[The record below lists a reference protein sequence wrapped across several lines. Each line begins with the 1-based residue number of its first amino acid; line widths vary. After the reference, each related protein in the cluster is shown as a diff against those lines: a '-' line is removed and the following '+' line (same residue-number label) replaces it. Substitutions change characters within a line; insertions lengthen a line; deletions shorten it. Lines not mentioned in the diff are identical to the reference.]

1 MIREKFKRIIEDN
14 NSMLTPI
21 VRGLFEDSLRCFDA
35 GIYRQAYILVYQGFI
50 QYLRRVLLDA
60 AKPTGYDQGKWNV
73 MQAKLKN
80 EKEFD
85 EEVVDRIKQK
95 TNEKVT
101 PPQYAVLDIPDEVR
115 RDFEFWRNRRNDC
128 AHYKDYDVNQSH
140 VLAFYSMLNQYL
152 FTISVEGGKTR
163 LLNEFKDAIDT
174 KKTSPNRSL
183 QPLVDKIMS
192 MVKPE
197 EMNSFFNELYSN
209 FYLNAEYRFFSLLN
223 DILHGSNKQ
232 LKEYLIDYMAK
243 ECDYLIKFLDYFPQ
257 NVGLLISN
265 GNAREFWH
273 EKLETSDNRFALI
286 ANMLKV
292 FLIDKDDIEE
302 CLEYSINKTYDK
314 YSGSWGQ
321 LREEDINILINNGFL
336 DALKKTI
343 MTSDFTSREYTMA
356 CYKCGFFESF
366 MQYMPISVEFVEV
379 IIGIFSAVYYPYT
392 WAKIYIKYMVDN
404 GGKKSKVE
412 EICKEKGWK
421 IPECIKK

>member
-1 MIREKFKRIIEDN
+1 
-14 NSMLTPI
+14 MLTPI

-50 QYLRRVLLDA
+50 QYLRGVLLDA
-60 AKPTGYDQGKWNV
+60 AKPTDYDQGKWDG
-73 MQAKLKN
+73 MQARLKK

-85 EEVVDRIKQK
+85 EEVVNRIKQK
-95 TNEKVT
+95 TNVT
-101 PPQYAVLDIPDEVR
+101 QSQYAVLDIPDEVR
-115 RDFEFWRNRRNDC
+115 SGFEFWRNCRNAC
-128 AHYKDYDVNQSH
+128 AHYTAYDVNQSH

-152 FTISVEGGKTR
+152 FKISVEGGKTR

-183 QPLVDKIMS
+183 QPLVDKIKS

-197 EMNSFFNELYSN
+197 EMNGFFSELYSI

-223 DILHGSNKQ
+223 DILNGSNKQ
-232 LKEYLIDYMAK
+232 LKEYLVDYMTK
-243 ECDYLIKFLDYFPQ
+243 ECKYLIKFLDFFPQ
-257 NVGLLISN
+257 NVGLLISMDD
-265 GNAREFWH
+265 AREFWH
-273 EKLETSDNRFALI
+273 EKLDISDNRFALI

-292 FLIDKDDIEE
+292 LLIDKDDIEE

-321 LREEDINILINNGFL
+321 LCEEDINILINNGFL

-343 MTSDFTSREYTMA
+343 MTSDFTSREYAKA
-356 CYKCGFFESF
+356 CNKCGFFESF

-379 IIGIFSAVYYPYT
+379 IIGIFSAVIYPYT
-392 WAKIYIKYMVDN
+392 WADIYKKYMVDN
-404 GGKKSKVE
+404 GGKKSEVE
-412 EICKEKGWK
+412 KICKEKVWQ
-421 IPECIKK
+421 IPNCIKR